1 MLYDMSI
8 INKICL
14 SPWLVLFKYCSSI
27 PRRMPGIYVSK
38 DGDIGRQMKC
48 NLTHMN
54 KELHI
59 RNYQVNRRLL
69 NGSTF

>member
-14 SPWLVLFKYCSSI
+14 SPWLVLFKYSSSI
-27 PRRMPGIYVSK
+27 PRRMPGIYVRK
-38 DGDIGRQMKC
+38 DGEIGRQMKR
-48 NLTHMN
+48 NLTHMS

-69 NGSTF
+69 YGSTF